1 MHFVFNIHIIDFL
14 VQQAYEL
21 DGEDKLEIVLSTHLD
36 LGNEKVELALSD
48 HDTT

>member
-21 DGEDKLEIVLSTHLD
+21 DGEDKLELILNKHLD
-36 LGNEKVELALSD
+36 LENEKVELALRD
-48 HDTT
+48 HVE